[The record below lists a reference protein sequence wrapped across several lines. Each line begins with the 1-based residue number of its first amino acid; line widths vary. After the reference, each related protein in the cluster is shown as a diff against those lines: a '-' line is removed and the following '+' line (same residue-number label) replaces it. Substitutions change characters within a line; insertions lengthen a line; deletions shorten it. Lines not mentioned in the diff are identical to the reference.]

1 MSRAGSSSA
10 TQPGPDPAK
19 DEPLL
24 YASARGKWVLAA
36 TVLGSGLAQLDG
48 TVVNVALPRIGEDL
62 GGGLTSLQWTLNAYT
77 LTLSG
82 LLLLG
87 GSLGDRMGRR
97 RIFVLGVIWFTAASV
112 GCALA
117 PGTEVLIGMRAL
129 QGAGAALLTPG
140 SLAILQAS
148 FRREDRSTAVGAW
161 SGLGGVATAFG
172 PILGGVLVGV
182 APWGWRL
189 VFLINL
195 PIAAVVILLSVRYIP
210 ESRDEMTEGR
220 LDISGA
226 VLASVGLGA
235 VIYGL
240 TEGPGS
246 GWSTV
251 EIAVLIAGVALLIAF
266 IVLEGR
272 KPNPLLPLGLFKS
285 RQFTSAN
292 LVTFAVYAALSGA
305 LFLLPVQLQLVSGFS
320 PVQAGAATLPIT
332 VMMLLLSARMGRLS
346 ARIGPRL
353 PMTVGPII
361 AGLAMAWLARVGPD
375 ATYLGDVFAPMVLF
389 GLGLSFTVAPLTST
403 VLAAAPDHQAGI
415 ASAINND
422 VARVAGL
429 IAVAVLPS
437 LAGITP
443 AAYADPELLSA
454 GFQRAVLIAGGLCV
468 AGGVLALLTITSPD
482 ALSLDDGDD
491 PRTAG
496 EPSDGVSP
504 THDVDR
510 AGHGG
515 ASDGRAGYGG
525 AGDGLAVGAA
535 ADSGRTGA
543 DPVDAAQHSAADDYG
558 RGAGG
563 RRGRSL
569 RRDLLDPA
577 VGCAACPVLAPHI
590 RPR

>member
-1 MSRAGSSSA
+1 MAVRDSDA
-10 TQPGPDPAK
+10 TAPGK
-19 DEPLL
+19 NEPLV
-24 YASARGKWVLAA
+24 YASSRGKLVLAA

-62 GGGLTSLQWTLNAYT
+62 GGGLISLQWTLNAYT

-87 GSLGDRMGRR
+87 GSLGDRLGRR
-97 RIFVLGVIWFTAASV
+97 RMFIIGVLWFTAASV

-117 PGTEVLIGMRAL
+117 PGTSVLIGMRAL

-148 FRREDRSTAVGAW
+148 FRKEDRSTAVGAW

-195 PIAAVVILLSVRYIP
+195 PLAAVVIFLSARYIP
-210 ESRDEMTEGR
+210 ESRDEQATGR

-226 VLASVGLGA
+226 ILASAGLGA
-235 VIYGL
+235 VVYGL

-246 GWSTV
+246 DWAAID
-251 EIAVLIAGVALLIAF
+251 IAVTIVGALILVSFVLL
-266 IVLEGR
+266 ESR
-272 KPNPLLPLGLFKS
+272 KSDPLLPLGLF
-285 RQFTSAN
+285 RNREFTAAN

-305 LFLLPVQLQLVSGFS
+305 LFLLPVQLQLVAGFS

-332 VMMLLLSARMGRLS
+332 VMMLLLSARVGRLS
-346 ARIGPRL
+346 SRIGPRI

-361 AGLAMAWLARVGPD
+361 AGLAMVWLTRVG
-375 ATYLGDVFAPMVLF
+375 AGSTYLGDVVAPMLLF

-403 VLAAAPDHQAGI
+403 VLASAPDHQAGI

-422 VARVAGL
+422 VARLAGL
-429 IAVAVLPS
+429 LAVAVLPA

-443 AAYADPELLSA
+443 AAYADPALLSG
-454 GFQRAVLIAGGLCV
+454 GFGRAALIAGILCT
-468 AGGVLALLTITSPD
+468 AGGVLAFLTIRNPAPGSPPWAENGAAGQDGELPATGD
-482 ALSLDDGDD
+482 ADQA
-491 PRTAG
+491 AG
-496 EPSDGVSP
+496 EVP
-504 THDVDR
+504 
-510 AGHGG
+510 
-515 ASDGRAGYGG
+515 G
-525 AGDGLAVGAA
+525 AGRNASARPAQDPGL
-535 ADSGRTGA
+535 
-543 DPVDAAQHSAADDYG
+543 
-558 RGAGG
+558 
-563 RRGRSL
+563 
-569 RRDLLDPA
+569 
-577 VGCAACPVLAPHI
+577 GCAACPVLAPHI

>member
-1 MSRAGSSSA
+1 MP
-10 TQPGPDPAK
+10 PGPASA
-19 DEPLL
+19 EPLV
-24 YASARGKWVLAA
+24 YGSARGKWVLTA
-36 TVLGSGLAQLDG
+36 TVLGSGLAQLDA

-97 RIFVLGVIWFTAASV
+97 RIFVLGVLWFTAASV
-112 GCALA
+112 GCAVA
-117 PGTEVLIGMRAL
+117 PGTELLIAMRAL
-129 QGAGAALLTPG
+129 QGVGAALLTPG

-148 FRREDRSTAVGAW
+148 FRKQDRSTAVGAW

-189 VFLINL
+189 IFLINV
-195 PIAAVVILLSVRYIP
+195 PIAVVVILISTRYIP
-210 ESRDEMTEGR
+210 ESRDEMAEGR

-235 VIYGL
+235 LVYGL
-240 TEGPGS
+240 TEGPGRN
-246 GWSTV
+246 WSTV
-251 EIAVLIAGVALLIAF
+251 DIAVTAAGVALLIAF
-266 IVLEGR
+266 VVLEGH
-272 KPNPLLPLGLFKS
+272 KQNPLLPLGLFKS

-292 LVTFAVYAALSGA
+292 LVTFTVYAALSGA
-305 LFLLPVQLQLVSGFS
+305 LFLLPVQLQLVAGFT

-332 VMMLLLSARMGRLS
+332 GMMLLLSARMGRLS

-353 PMTVGPII
+353 PMTVGPIV
-361 AGLAMAWLARVGPD
+361 AGLAMAWLTRVGPD
-375 ATYLGDVFAPMVLF
+375 ATYVGDVLAPMVLF

-443 AAYADPELLSA
+443 TAYADPALLSA
-454 GFQRAVLIAGGLCV
+454 GFQRAVLIAGGLCC
-468 AGGVLALLTITSPD
+468 AGGVLALLTIRSPD
-482 ALSLDDGDD
+482 A
-491 PRTAG
+491 
-496 EPSDGVSP
+496 
-504 THDVDR
+504 
-510 AGHGG
+510 
-515 ASDGRAGYGG
+515 
-525 AGDGLAVGAA
+525 AA
-535 ADSGRTGA
+535 
-543 DPVDAAQHSAADDYG
+543 PDAALLAGSPQDPTVS
-558 RGAGG
+558 GA
-563 RRGRSL
+563 
-569 RRDLLDPA
+569 
-577 VGCAACPVLAPHI
+577 
-590 RPR
+590 